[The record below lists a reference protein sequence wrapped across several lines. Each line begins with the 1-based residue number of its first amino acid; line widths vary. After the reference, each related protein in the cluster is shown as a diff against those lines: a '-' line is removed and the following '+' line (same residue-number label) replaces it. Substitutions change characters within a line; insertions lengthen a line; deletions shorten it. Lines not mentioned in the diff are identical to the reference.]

1 MRHVRGKM
9 PHPVKQDRID
19 NYRCE
24 RPFSW
29 IGRVSVGPRVPTI
42 GCDDPAEPLTELGRP
57 AILLFD
63 DADDMLAI
71 EDKQQSTN
79 ETVARRHGDRLTT
92 EG

>member
-1 MRHVRGKM
+1 M
-9 PHPVKQDRID
+9 
-19 NYRCE
+19 
-24 RPFSW
+24 
-29 IGRVSVGPRVPTI
+29 T
-42 GCDDPAEPLTELGRP
+42 GCDEPAEPLTELGRP

-63 DADDMLAI
+63 DADNMLAI